1 MVKKDYKTALTQFSA
16 IVVHETKEVDK
27 LSAYLNI
34 ARCFICLS
42 EFKKAE
48 EKCIECTAIFNT
60 LIDGECS
67 MPKEKRNKCDEAI
80 QKLIDEI
87 LFLCLNK
94 KPNEKILRDT
104 NRLSKSKTALQY
116 MASTLNRRGN
126 NKAINL
132 ALQLIENRSKLIQLF
147 YKEQP
152 ELFLPKLSDCGRQI
166 EDLFRKGAKTYQ
178 TELLEEHSWIKKME
192 NTLEILQSIVG
203 IDVETKAQYVARFY
217 HSFAVCFYKI
227 KKNDKANELCL
238 QAVAVLK
245 TVFAFKASD
254 YKVMS
259 FCYYLLGC
267 VETRRKEYKT
277 ANSLFQQALKSAE
290 EADDWNL
297 LDSNEKTQFLE
308 KTSQKLKKAEG
319 NILILP
325 TAPPS
330 RRLSFFQKT

>member
-1 MVKKDYKTALTQFSA
+1 MVKKEYEIALIQLNA
-16 IVVHETKEVDK
+16 CIVNETEEVDK

-42 EFKKAE
+42 KFKKAE
-48 EKCIECTAIFNT
+48 EKCIECTAIFKT

-80 QKLIDEI
+80 QTLIDEI
-87 LFLCLNK
+87 LFSIF
-94 KPNEKILRDT
+94 NEKPSDKVSHGT
-104 NRLSKSKTALQY
+104 KRLSKSKNAWQY
-116 MASTLNRRGN
+116 IASAFSKKGN
-126 NKAINL
+126 YKAINL

-152 ELFLPKLSDCGRQI
+152 KLFSQKLSDCGRHM
-166 EDLFRKGAKTYQ
+166 EDLFRKGAKLYQ
-178 TELLEEHSWIKKME
+178 LEHLEEHSWIKKME

-245 TVFAFKASD
+245 TVFASKASE

-267 VETRRKEYKT
+267 IETRRKEYKT
-277 ANSLFQQALKSAE
+277 AKSMFQQALKSAE

-308 KTSQKLKKAEG
+308 KTSQKLEKAKG

-330 RRLSFFQKT
+330 QQSPFF